1 MKTKRG
7 GISKA
12 RQYAKSHMWCTFAAV
27 IGAAVL
33 LLLLV
38 LMFYMRW
45 QYYSFLLRTT
55 YSTQEALLDTVEENL
70 ERLLDGYVA
79 TGAGICVDGELLH
92 DTDFQKSIEE
102 YIASPRGAGDKQ
114 RMKSALKIAGNVSN
128 RIVGVAVA
136 DADGILYQY
145 DKYEISAPT
154 KINLWSDQEAVREIF
169 ADMHELNQGRSIPRY
184 QIVTEPHVH
193 PNVETRGLMHL
204 AFPFRRG
211 YSYQDIPYIL
221 LLSFQTAPMEEIL
234 KQLTI
239 GQEQYVQ
246 GYIEG
251 ENGRILLHTDGEEY
265 IGRFAS
271 SWRGQKKL
279 TDLSAPVGKY
289 GWELHTAIDER
300 QILEKVNA
308 SYRPVLLMYFIVLL
322 LILGLL
328 FWACRHTLQPIHLI
342 GESIA
347 KVQNGQS
354 REDIP
359 IQGCNEIWQLA
370 DSYNQMLHTI
380 TQAEEAV
387 AWQHAQAL
395 DNMKMKQ
402 RAEREALESQINAHF
417 VCNTLNAIN
426 YEAIESG
433 NYKVSTLLKKL
444 SNILRY
450 TFDQKHQNVYMRQEI
465 VWIEQYL
472 YLQKERLENVFDYEI
487 DFDPDY
493 DSWPCRKL
501 MLQPFVE
508 NSILHGFE
516 GQREGGFIRIRGE
529 GYREFL
535 RITIE
540 DNGCGMNV
548 AQRDL
553 IREVLRNPGS
563 EKKCD
568 MGIGIRNVITRMK
581 MYYGEDFQA
590 ELWTEE
596 GKGTRFIFTLPLPP
610 TELHGQ
616 PDPAGNRIS
625 V

>member
-70 ERLLDGYVA
+70 ERLLDSYVA

-380 TQAEEAV
+380 
-387 AWQHAQAL
+387 
-395 DNMKMKQ
+395 
-402 RAEREALESQINAHF
+402 
-417 VCNTLNAIN
+417 
-426 YEAIESG
+426 
-433 NYKVSTLLKKL
+433 
-444 SNILRY
+444 
-450 TFDQKHQNVYMRQEI
+450 
-465 VWIEQYL
+465 
-472 YLQKERLENVFDYEI
+472 
-487 DFDPDY
+487 
-493 DSWPCRKL
+493 
-501 MLQPFVE
+501 
-508 NSILHGFE
+508 
-516 GQREGGFIRIRGE
+516 
-529 GYREFL
+529 
-535 RITIE
+535 
-540 DNGCGMNV
+540 
-548 AQRDL
+548 
-553 IREVLRNPGS
+553 
-563 EKKCD
+563 
-568 MGIGIRNVITRMK
+568 
-581 MYYGEDFQA
+581 
-590 ELWTEE
+590 
-596 GKGTRFIFTLPLPP
+596 
-610 TELHGQ
+610 
-616 PDPAGNRIS
+616 
-625 V
+625 

>member
-114 RMKSALKIAGNVSN
+114 RMKSALKIVGNISN

-328 FWACRHTLQPIHLI
+328 FWACQHTLKPVHLI
-342 GESIA
+342 GASIA

-354 REDIP
+354 REEIP
-359 IQGCNEIWQLA
+359 LQGCNEIWQLA

-380 TQAEEAV
+380 TQAEETV
-387 AWQHAQAL
+387 AWQHAQTL

-417 VCNTLNAIN
+417 ICNTLNAIN

-596 GKGTRFIFTLPLPP
+596 GNGTRFIFTLPLPP